1 MTKKPVIILHGWSD
15 TSDSFRH
22 LAARL
27 SEETGRRTDH
37 IWLGDYVSLDDD
49 VRISDLAAALQR
61 AWQSMSLSTEPHTQD
76 VILHSTGGLIVRAW
90 MQIYYT
96 EQSRKP
102 PVENVVMLA
111 PANFG
116 SPLAHKGRS
125 VIGRVFKGSSSN
137 KLFETGE
144 KILKGL
150 EMASPFSWR
159 LAERDRFSPNA
170 FSDGGVYCTVIV
182 GNEGYRGIR
191 GMVNE
196 NGSDGTVYVS
206 TANLNAAKLHIQ
218 VERNDTGT
226 IAISNQQE
234 SIGKTA
240 FLVLDGYDHSE
251 ITGNKKIN
259 MKLLAPV
266 LRGLE
271 VSGNTFDGW
280 CSECLLSNQAIHEK
294 YYRRRDK
301 AQHAFQNTIFHVV
314 DDHGYDVSDYAIEFY
329 GDFEEEDDY
338 WANVF
343 NKNIS
348 GKTHVYSD
356 NPSYRSF
363 MIDVTS
369 LQRELEDKPQPL
381 RVSLTALPNVEE
393 EGSLVGYR
401 SVGVNEI
408 GHLILDVNALKE
420 FFQPNRSLLI
430 TITLPRYQKQ
440 ELLKLAQFTVL

>member
-1 MTKKPVIILHGWSD
+1 MTKRPVIILHGWSD
-15 TSDSFRH
+15 TSDSFRN
-22 LAARL
+22 LARKI
-27 SEETGRRTDH
+27 SEETGRTTDH

-49 VRISDLAAALQR
+49 VRISDLAAALQF
-61 AWQSMSLSTEPHTQD
+61 AWQSMDLSTEPHTQD
-76 VILHSTGGLIVRAW
+76 VILHSTGGLILRAW
-90 MQIYYT
+90 MQIFYT
-96 EQSRKP
+96 QQSRMP
-102 PVENVVMLA
+102 PVQNVVMLA

-150 EMASPFSWR
+150 EMASPFSCD
-159 LAERDRFSPNA
+159 LAERDRFSSNA
-170 FSDGGVYCTVIV
+170 FSDGGVRCTVIV
-182 GNEGYRGIR
+182 GNQGYRGIR

-206 TANLNAAKLHIQ
+206 TANLNSAKLNID
-218 VERNDTGT
+218 VERSDTGN
-226 IAISNQQE
+226 IAISNQQK
-234 SIGKTA
+234 SIGQTA
-240 FLVLDGYDHSE
+240 LLVLDEYNHSD
-251 ITGNKKIN
+251 ITGNEKIGT
-259 MKLLAPV
+259 KLLAPI
-266 LRGLE
+266 LKGLD
-271 VSGNTFDGW
+271 VSDKEFASW
-280 CSECLLSNQAIHEK
+280 CNECEASNQAIHEK

-301 AQHAFQNTIFHVV
+301 SQHSFQNTIFHVK

-329 GDFEEEDDY
+329 GDFEEENDY

-343 NKNIS
+343 NKDIS
-348 GKTHVYSD
+348 GKTHVYGD
-356 NPSYRSF
+356 NQSYRSF

-369 LQRELEDKPQPL
+369 LQRELEDDPQPL
-381 RVSLTALPNVEE
+381 RISLTALPNVEE
-393 EGSLVGYR
+393 AGNLVGYR

-408 GHLILDVNALKE
+408 GHLILDVPALKE

-440 ELLKLAQFTVL
+440 ELLKLTPFKAV